1 MTTSVVA
8 EGAPVPAPLA
18 PPAGPAV
25 PPDGT
30 VLSIRHLSKTFPGQ
44 RALIGVDLAVR
55 AGEIHALLGQNG
67 SGKSTLI
74 KVLAG
79 YHAPDPGAEILVGGS
94 ALRVGVAGAG
104 HELGIRFVHQ
114 DLGLVNDLNV
124 IDNLALGHGY
134 RTGRLGRIRWR
145 AEVERARGA
154 MAAVGM
160 PVDVRAPVAS
170 LSLAERSGV
179 AIARAL
185 HDDERPTRVLV
196 LDEPTAALPADDVT
210 RLFATL
216 RRLRDRGVGI
226 VLVSHDL
233 DEVLE
238 VADHVSVLRDGRLVA
253 SVPRD
258 QLDHDELVQLI
269 VGRAAVAAL
278 RAVTTAAPAEGTP
291 SAVGEPCL
299 QARGLLSRNLAGL
312 SLAVAP
318 GEIVGVAGLEGS
330 GRESII
336 PVVTG
341 QQRRL
346 GGEVVVGGTA
356 IPPYAPDRALRAGL
370 AFVPRERKEVGL
382 LPGMNVRENLT
393 IADLQG
399 FVTARRVRKGTEVAE
414 TAQWIERLRIVTV
427 GPEAPIAT
435 LSGGNQQKVLLARS
449 LRLEPAVL
457 LLDEPTQGVDVGA
470 RAEVHRIID
479 DAAAQGMG
487 ALVASTDSEELV
499 RLCHRVLVLQQG
511 RIVRVLHRGA
521 DLTVEELNHA
531 QLARTPGT
539 ERA

>member
-30 VLSIRHLSKTFPGQ
+30 VLSIRRLSKTFPGQ
-44 RALIGVDLAVR
+44 RALIGVDLTVR

-94 ALRVGVAGAG
+94 PLRAGVAGAG

-145 AEVERARGA
+145 AEVERAQRA
-154 MAAVGM
+154 MGAVGM

-210 RLFATL
+210 RLFGTL

-253 SVPRD
+253 SVPRE

-278 RAVTTAAPAEGTP
+278 RAVTASAEATS

-299 QARGLLSRNLAGL
+299 QARGLRSRNLAGL

-346 GGEVVVGGTA
+346 EGDVVVGGTA

-399 FVTARRVRKGTEVAE
+399 FVNARRVRKGAEVAE

-449 LRLEPAVL
+449 LRLGPAVL

-479 DAAAQGMG
+479 EAAAQGMG

-531 QLARTPGT
+531 QLARPQGT
-539 ERA
+539 EQA